1 MNTTK
6 TYLILAVVLALVLV
20 GFLLLRPRRANAP
33 TTNTNTGSVLTNE
46 NAATDPTGLTG
57 NLLALAKARDERRL
71 VDIRTIQA
79 ALESFRTQDESGA
92 YPMTLVELTPYLANV
107 PHDPKT
113 GEAYSYAP
121 GGSGSNFYSL
131 TYTLEVGVQ
140 GIRAGQHMASPSGVA
155 TP

>member
-1 MNTTK
+1 MNTPK
-6 TYLILAVVLALVLV
+6 AYLILAIILTLVLI
-20 GFLLLRPRRANAP
+20 GFFLLRPRPAQAP
-33 TTNTNTGSVLTNE
+33 TGNTNTGSVLTNE
-46 NAATDPTGLTG
+46 NAANDPTGLTG

-71 VDIRTIQA
+71 IDVRTIQS
-79 ALESFRTQDESGA
+79 ALESFRTQDESGT
-92 YPMTLVELTPYLANV
+92 YPFALVELSPYLANV

-131 TYTLEVGVQ
+131 TYTLEAGVQ
-140 GIRAGQHMASPSGVA
+140 GLSVGQHMASPSGIA